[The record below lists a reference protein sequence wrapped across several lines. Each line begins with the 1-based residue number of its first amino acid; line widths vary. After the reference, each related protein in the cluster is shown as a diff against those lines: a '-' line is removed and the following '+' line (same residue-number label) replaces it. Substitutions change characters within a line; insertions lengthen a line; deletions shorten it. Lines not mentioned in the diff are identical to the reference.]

1 MEKSKD
7 YYKKYGPIF
16 KIRIGPVYPT
26 IMVCDSKF
34 IGMILSSPK
43 MTKKGIDYVLLKDWL
58 GDGLLTS
65 DRMYLCNSIF
75 NISYMPE
82 TLNN

>member
-7 YYKKYGPIF
+7 YYKKYGTVF

-43 MTKKGIDYVLLKDWL
+43 MTKKGLDYALLKDWL

-65 DRMYLCNSIF
+65 DRMYFPMQLIKINDI
-75 NISYMPE
+75 ISKM
-82 TLNN
+82 L